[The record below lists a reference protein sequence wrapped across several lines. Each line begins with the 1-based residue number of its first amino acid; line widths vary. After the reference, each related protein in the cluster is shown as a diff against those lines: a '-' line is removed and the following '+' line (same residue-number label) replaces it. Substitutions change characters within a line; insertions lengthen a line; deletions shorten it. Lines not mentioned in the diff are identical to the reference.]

1 MYLPMKR
8 YSDVF
13 MLILLFGVASTGTAA
28 PLANSSNSP
37 FYYKIGSGRSISLPP
52 NANVKTLKVRAA
64 AEFGLGYS
72 CGKFDPTLGLSNI
85 LNGLANTGNDL
96 INGAIGAVTA
106 AIGALPALIMQ
117 RIDPGLYDLYQN
129 GLIRAEAILALANKT
144 CEQYE
149 QQIRNGENPYE
160 EWTELSKAIDWKVQ
174 MGTGSYGSSETDVV
188 QAKKEVETN
197 NGKNGTPWIG
207 GTRAGGENQEPIKT
221 TADVVRAGYNI
232 TLNRQPDDTSA
243 PAAGADQQPR
253 LTQIWKKPEEAEQWV
268 VDVVGDVHVRTYDN
282 SPTETVP
289 GHGLL
294 PKIAQKT
301 EENELALIDLVSG
314 TTQPTIE
321 NLETVSSDAALIN
334 RDVIEAIQGLG
345 PSEQTIAISKLA
357 SESAMSNTL
366 EKALTARRL
375 LITGSKEPNVKAS
388 PAEDQIE
395 KTVAQLEREID
406 DVMFERRIHK
416 ELASETARIILQL
429 QAAQKS
435 RAGQTQQEAGFDEKS
450 IEEGAIAP

>member
-1 MYLPMKR
+1 MKK
-8 YSDVF
+8 YNTVVMIF
-13 MLILLFGVASTGTAA
+13 LLLGVASTGTAA

-37 FYYKIGSGRSISLPP
+37 FYYQIGSGRSISLPS
-52 NANVKTLKVRAA
+52 NANVKTYKLGGAF
-64 AEFGLGYS
+64 EFGLGYS

-85 LNGLANTGNDL
+85 LNDLSNTGNDL
-96 INGAIGAVTA
+96 INGAIGAVTE
-106 AIGALPALIMQ
+106 AIGSLPALILQ

-160 EWTELSKAIDWKVQ
+160 EWTELSKTIDWKVQ

-197 NGKNGTPWIG
+197 NGKNGTPWVG

-232 TLNRQPDDTSA
+232 TLNRQPDDNSA
-243 PAAGADQQPR
+243 PAAGADQPR
-253 LTQIWKKPEEAEQWV
+253 LTQIFESPDVAEQWV

-429 QAAQKS
+429 QAAQKTRS
-435 RAGQTQQEAGFDEKS
+435 AQTQQEAGFDEKS